1 MSQWQKATRWI
12 WVSEFHLGV
21 HLGTRRWRLGWRKQ
35 FYMALGLLTVL
46 LCVVLPLWPGW
57 GQAVNPA
64 AQVQQGIER
73 YRQGD
78 YLGAIAL
85 WEAVRDTYRGQPNPA
100 HEVVLT
106 ENLARA
112 RQAIGQQ
119 TEALNLWQT
128 VGETYRQ
135 LAAQQPDQ
143 ASDYA
148 ARWGQSLTEQAQI
161 YNRIGQYRKAVAL
174 LCGGVD
180 GDIGGGCAAE
190 SALAIAQRTTDRQG
204 EAAAWGSLGQA
215 HRLMGNYDSS
225 KAALDQA
232 LSLAKTLDD
241 PTLLAATYSNLG
253 ALKTRQAVVRYRQ
266 ANSAEL
272 LGDVQRAAGL
282 RDDGR
287 SLDQDAL
294 QDFEQSVAL
303 ATQPAER
310 LRALLDAIP
319 AYDRTG
325 NAAAAAS
332 SRQLVK
338 TLLNQLPTSQET
350 LLAALDWVRL
360 LMPASPQQPVARS
373 QCLAGTANLATNE
386 EAKAMLNATVN
397 AAEKLGDRRSLSFA
411 LGELGH
417 WYECQNEYEKALEIT
432 QDARISAEEEY
443 DSRYLWE
450 WQTGRILQAQ
460 GQTTESISA
469 YERAIATLEVIRD
482 DILVANRDIQFDFR
496 DSIDPVY
503 RELVTLR
510 LKQSKPSELL
520 PPASNDRPDD
530 LSRAL
535 GTLDSLKLAE
545 LQNYFGDDCV
555 LTSRNVDLTVAQK
568 LLTEGDRT
576 AVISTVVLDD
586 QTAVLLTLPNGDR
599 QYEWINLDRS
609 TLRDEINA
617 YRRGLEV
624 DFRAYDPQSAQALYN
639 QLIRPF
645 ESLLQQQ
652 QVETLAFVQDDIL
665 RSVPMSA
672 LHDGM
677 QFLIQKYAIAYTPS
691 LQLTSPVPLDR
702 GSLRALA
709 AGLTDA
715 SPPDSEAGSF
725 SPLFYVS
732 EELDAIIAELP
743 RSQTLTGDAFR
754 LDNLSKTLFSD
765 EFPIL
770 HIATHGIFGTEAE
783 DTFLV
788 TADPPENK
796 LTLNQLDRLLRGVD
810 PDRPVQ
816 LLSLTACTTAVG
828 DDRAALGL
836 AGVAAQAG
844 VRSVLASLWFVNDAA
859 TSNLV
864 KGFYAD
870 LKNPDLSKAKALQKA
885 QITLIESGGKFA
897 RPAYWA
903 PFILVGNWL

>member
-1 MSQWQKATRWI
+1 MSQQKKATRWI
-12 WVSEFHLGV
+12 QMGRLLSGIWHWRQNWRRLLYLG
-21 HLGTRRWRLGWRKQ
+21 
-35 FYMALGLLTVL
+35 LGLLTVG
-46 LCVVLPLWPGW
+46 LCVVLPLRSGW
-57 GQAVNPA
+57 GQAINLA
-64 AQVQQGIER
+64 AQVQQGIDR

-85 WEAVRDTYRGQPNPA
+85 WEAVRDTYRQQPNPA
-100 HEVVLT
+100 YEVILT

-119 TEALNLWQT
+119 ADALSLWQT
-128 VGETYRQ
+128 AGNTYRQ
-135 LAAQQPDQ
+135 LAAQQPDR
-143 ASDYA
+143 AVDYT
-148 ARWGQSLTEQAQI
+148 ARWGRSLTEQAQI

-174 LCGGVD
+174 LCGEAKQSAKES
-180 GDIGGGCAAE
+180 CAAE
-190 SALAIAQRTTDRQG
+190 SAVAIAQHTADRHG
-204 EAAAWGSLGQA
+204 EAAAWGSLGQS
-215 HRLMGNYDSS
+215 HRLMGNDDLS

-232 LSLAKTLDD
+232 LSLARTLDD
-241 PTLLAATYSNLG
+241 RTLLAATYSNLG
-253 ALKTRQAVVRYRQ
+253 ALKARQAVVRYRQ
-266 ANSAEL
+266 ANSADL
-272 LGDVQRAAGL
+272 LGDVQRAERL
-282 RDDGR
+282 RDEGR
-287 SLDQDAL
+287 SLDQSAL
-294 QDFEQSVAL
+294 QDFQQSL
-303 ATQPAER
+303 DWATQPAER

-325 NAAAAAS
+325 NVAAAQNA
-332 SRQLVK
+332 RQSVK
-338 TLLNQLPTSQET
+338 ALLNQLPTSQDT

-360 LMPASPQQPVARS
+360 LMPASPQQPIARS
-373 QCLAGTANLATNE
+373 QCFTPAATPGANPAANND
-386 EAKAMLNATVN
+386 AKETLNSIAN

-411 LGELGH
+411 LGELGR
-417 WYECQNEYEKALEIT
+417 WYECQKEYEKALEIT
-432 QDARISAEEEY
+432 QDARIAAEGEY

-460 GQTTESISA
+460 GQTTESIAA
-469 YERAIATLEVIRD
+469 YERAIATLEIIRD
-482 DILVANRDIQFDFR
+482 DILIASRDIQFDFR

-503 RELVTLR
+503 RELVALR
-510 LKQSKPSELL
+510 LKQGKPSELL
-520 PPASNDRPDD
+520 PPASSDQPDS

-586 QTAVLLTLPNGDR
+586 RTAVLLTLPNGDR
-599 QYEWINLDRS
+599 QYEWINTDRQ
-609 TLRDEINA
+609 TLRDEVNA

-624 DFRAYDPQSAQALYN
+624 DFRAYNPQPAQKLYD

-645 ESLLQQQ
+645 EPLFQQQ
-652 QVETLAFVQDDIL
+652 QVETLTFVQDDIL

-672 LHDGM
+672 LHDGT

-702 GSLRALA
+702 GNLRALA
-709 AGLTDA
+709 AGLTDT
-715 SPPDSEAGSF
+715 SPSDSEAGRF
-725 SPLFYVS
+725 DPLFYVS
-732 EELDAIIAELP
+732 EELDAILTELP
-743 RSQTLTGDAFR
+743 RSQTLTGNAFR
-754 LDNLSKTLFSD
+754 LDNLTQTLFSNN
-765 EFPIL
+765 FPIL

-810 PDRPVQ
+810 PNRPVQ

-859 TSNLV
+859 TSDLI

-870 LKNPDLSKAKALQKA
+870 LKNPDLSKAKALQQA
-885 QITLIESGGKFA
+885 QTQLIESGGKFA

>member
-1 MSQWQKATRWI
+1 MSQRRRATRGMQRGRLLPEMQQWRRG
-12 WVSEFHLGV
+12 WHRLLYLG
-21 HLGTRRWRLGWRKQ
+21 
-35 FYMALGLLTVL
+35 LGLLIVW
-46 LCVVLPLWPGW
+46 LCMVLPLRSGW

-64 AQVQQGIER
+64 AQVQQGIDR

-85 WEAVRDTYRGQPNPA
+85 WESVRDTYRQQPNPA
-100 HEVVLT
+100 HEVILT

-119 TEALNLWQT
+119 TDALSLWQT
-128 VGETYRQ
+128 AGNTYRQ
-135 LAAQQPDQ
+135 LAAQQPER
-143 ASDYA
+143 AVDYT
-148 ARWGQSLTEQAQI
+148 ARWGRSLTEQAQI
-161 YNRIGQYRKAVAL
+161 YNRLGQYRKAVAL
-174 LCGGVD
+174 LCGEEPRSAK
-180 GDIGGGCAAE
+180 GGCGEE
-190 SALAIAQRTTDRQG
+190 SAVAIAQRTADRHG
-204 EAAAWGSLGQA
+204 EAAAWGSLGQS
-215 HRLMGNYDSS
+215 HRLMGNDDLS

-232 LSLAKTLDD
+232 LSLARTLDD
-241 PTLLAATYSNLG
+241 RTLLAATYSNLG

-266 ANSAEL
+266 ANSADL
-272 LGDVQRAAGL
+272 LGDVQRAERL
-282 RDDGR
+282 RDEGR
-287 SLDQDAL
+287 SLDQSAL
-294 QDFEQSVAL
+294 QDFQQSL
-303 ATQPAER
+303 DWATQPAER

-325 NAAAAAS
+325 NVAAAQNA
-332 SRQLVK
+332 RQSVK
-338 TLLNQLPTSQET
+338 ALLNQLPTSQDT

-360 LMPASPQQPVARS
+360 LMPASPQQPIARS
-373 QCLAGTANLATNE
+373 QCFTLAANPGANPAANND
-386 EAKAMLNATVN
+386 AKETLNSIAN

-417 WYECQNEYEKALEIT
+417 WYECQKEYEKALEIT
-432 QDARISAEEEY
+432 QDARIAAEGEY

-460 GQTTESISA
+460 GQTTESIAA
-469 YERAIATLEVIRD
+469 YERAIATLEIIRD
-482 DILVANRDIQFDFR
+482 DILIASRDIQFDFR

-503 RELVTLR
+503 RELVALR
-510 LKQSKPSELL
+510 LKQGKPSELL
-520 PPASNDRPDD
+520 PPVSSDQPDS

-586 QTAVLLTLPNGDR
+586 RTAVLLTLPNGDR
-599 QYEWINLDRS
+599 QYEWINTDRQ
-609 TLRDEINA
+609 TLRDEVNA

-624 DFRAYDPQSAQALYN
+624 DFRAYNPQPAQKLYD

-645 ESLLQQQ
+645 EPLFQQQ
-652 QVETLAFVQDDIL
+652 QVETLTFVQDDIL

-672 LHDGM
+672 LHDGT

-691 LQLTSPVPLDR
+691 LQLTSPVPLAR
-702 GSLRALA
+702 GNLRALA
-709 AGLTDA
+709 AGLTDT
-715 SPPDSEAGSF
+715 SPADSEAGRF
-725 SPLFYVS
+725 DPLFYVS
-732 EELDAIIAELP
+732 EELDAILVELP
-743 RSQTLTGDAFR
+743 RSRTLTGSAFR
-754 LDNLSKTLFSD
+754 LDNLTQTLFSNN
-765 EFPIL
+765 FPIL

-810 PDRPVQ
+810 PNRPVQ

-859 TSNLV
+859 TSDLIQ
-864 KGFYAD
+864 GFYAD
-870 LKNPDLSKAKALQKA
+870 LKNPDLSKAKALQQA
-885 QITLIESGGKFA
+885 QIQLIESGGKFA